1 MPYPVFVL
9 GSVVIAALTMV
20 ATTKLSHRLW
30 APIVV
35 TVAGALAVLLFNGIG
50 YQNYVLDDAYITL
63 RYSQHLADGLGPNWN
78 SSGRVEG
85 YTSFLWMA
93 LLAGVGKLGFDLVV
107 SVRVFGLLALAATWI
122 PVYKLWRLWGRET
135 EGSGINRPVVF
146 AAVVVGLVITGDV
159 GRAASSGLET
169 PLFMALIT
177 WSAYLYLLERRGGRI
192 PWSAFALVAAAMT
205 RPEGLIAAGVTGI
218 FVLFDA
224 ATLPDRRQGIARA
237 LSWGGVF
244 FALYGSYFLW
254 RYTYYDYL
262 LPNTFYAKVGPS
274 AALFNRGLE
283 YVYDGGLRVHL
294 LPMFVG
300 TAILLTRPKLR
311 HDAVYLMVLCGTMV
325 TAVVFEGGD
334 FIGRT
339 RFLAPVLPLIF
350 LGGLAGFALLLKN
363 LAPRPA
369 TAALIATVALG
380 LGGLTLLQDA
390 HDPRLAPSLA
400 FWRESHRE
408 RQLLGTW
415 ITENTPEDYTIGAF
429 AVGAVGYYAERD
441 VLDLLGINNT
451 VIAHTDVPDMGE
463 GVAGHEKYNVD
474 YVFAEQPE
482 IIVVSDGAVDHP
494 LGEATLVGTSTFIS
508 AHESIYSD
516 PRLLEIYELRWLFLD
531 GRWFSFLQR
540 RDTVAD
546 LHGPGLVGD
555 QNFLPTTGDSDVGGW
570 QSWRSTLQPVP
581 EGVLVSST
589 EIAYSAFH
597 STADSEPR
605 AVQGQRYVALAWV
618 KSAEDVSDGQIEI
631 VIRENGARE
640 GETFNVFPLWTDWQP
655 IWVEHVVT
663 GPNVERLDVT
673 ILRLG
678 REAKPDS
685 FIFRD
690 AVLMPVD

>member
-1 MPYPVFVL
+1 
-9 GSVVIAALTMV
+9 
-20 ATTKLSHRLW
+20 
-30 APIVV
+30 
-35 TVAGALAVLLFNGIG
+35 
-50 YQNYVLDDAYITL
+50 
-63 RYSQHLADGLGPNWN
+63 
-78 SSGRVEG
+78 
-85 YTSFLWMA
+85 
-93 LLAGVGKLGFDLVV
+93 
-107 SVRVFGLLALAATWI
+107 
-122 PVYKLWRLWGRET
+122 
-135 EGSGINRPVVF
+135 
-146 AAVVVGLVITGDV
+146 
-159 GRAASSGLET
+159 
-169 PLFMALIT
+169 
-177 WSAYLYLLERRGGRI
+177 
-192 PWSAFALVAAAMT
+192 
-205 RPEGLIAAGVTGI
+205 
-218 FVLFDA
+218 
-224 ATLPDRRQGIARA
+224 RRQAIARA

-244 FALYGSYFLW
+244 LAIYGSYFLW

-482 IIVVSDGAVDHP
+482 IIVVTDGEPHLVAQGAIVNTNP
-494 LGEATLVGTSTFIS
+494 LVPAYKAIF
-508 AHESIYSD
+508 SD
-516 PRLLEIYELRWLFLD
+516 PRLLETYQLRWLFLD
-531 GRWFSFLQR
+531 GVWFTFLQR
-540 RDTVAD
+540 RDTVTD

-555 QNFLPTTGDSDVGGW
+555 QNFLRTTGESDFDGW
-570 QSWRSTLQPVP
+570 QTWRSTLQPDP
-581 EGVLVSST
+581 EGIVVSST
-589 EIAYSAFH
+589 EIAYSAYH
-597 STADSEPR
+597 GTENSELSPVLGESYI
-605 AVQGQRYVALAWV
+605 AFAWV
-618 KSAEDVSDGQIEI
+618 RSLEERTDGEIEI
-631 VIRENGARE
+631 VVRENGSRE
-640 GETFNVFPLWTDWQP
+640 GETFEVFPLQTYWTP

-663 GPNVERLDVT
+663 GPNIARLDVT

-678 REAKPDS
+678 RAAKPES

-690 AVLMPVD
+690 ALLMLTE